1 MKEGRL
7 SKFGVEDIRGVVP
20 PIATPIDKEERV
32 DDGGMRRL
40 VNFLIDQGSAGLFVL
55 GGTGEYFCLADREK
69 TRAVEI
75 VVDEVGGRVP
85 VIAGVS
91 DLSTRRAIDN
101 AHAAQEAGADFL
113 VSLPPFFFPLEQEW
127 ISNFY
132 TAIAADTDLPLML
145 YNVINPFNT
154 NILPQTALSLSENPG
169 IVGMKDSAELS
180 HVEEV
185 VSLTGGSGFRVL
197 NGIEGHFTSALRA
210 GAAGGVLSAANF
222 CPRLC
227 ADIYEKTVAGEL
239 DEAEELQDRLNRLK
253 GELSGRFKPWW
264 AVVKTSLN
272 ILGICESTLTHPM
285 PTCTDEERAALA
297 GIMKEYDLL

>member
-1 MKEGRL
+1 MSR
-7 SKFGVEDIRGVVP
+7 FGVEDIRGVVP

-40 VNFLIDQGSAGLFVL
+40 VNFLIDQGSAGIFVL

-113 VSLPPFFFPLEQEW
+113 VSLPPFFFPLEQEG
-127 ISNFY
+127 IYRFY

-145 YNVINPFNT
+145 YNILNPINT
-154 NILPQTALSLSENPG
+154 NVLPETALSLSENPG

-185 VSLTGGSGFRVL
+185 VSLTRGSGFRVM
-197 NGIEGHFTSALRA
+197 NGLEGHFTSALRA

-227 ADIYEKTVAGEL
+227 ADIYEKTMAGEL
-239 DEAEELQDRLNRLK
+239 DKAEELQDKLNRFMD
-253 GELSGRFKPWW
+253 ELDGRFSPWW
-264 AVVKTSLN
+264 AVLKTSLS
-272 ILGICESTLTHPM
+272 ILGICDSTVTSPI
-285 PTCTDEERAALA
+285 PTCTDEDRKALA
-297 GIMKEYDLL
+297 GVLREYDLL